1 MLFYELDKN
10 KVYQEIM
17 NLIQEKH
24 PMLIESLK
32 KAKDMGFRGRAAYFI
47 AYYMMKDEQNKLEK
61 WNITNNLMNNGYSE
75 KTIKKWFKDS
85 DFNKKSLFS
94 EFKEDADIETDID
107 FGIIKQIPC
116 EKDDLDDN
124 FNDDPFDDED
134 LDDLDDLFDDD
145 DNFND
150 DLFDDLDDN
159 FNDDKISDLDDFFD
173 SLDDPFFESNINQ
186 ENEEDDVKI
195 YKPKKDDFT
204 DDDFGLQDVKISGND
219 IRI

>member
-1 MLFYELDKN
+1 
-10 KVYQEIM
+10 M

-61 WNITNNLMNNGYSE
+61 WNITNNLMDNGCSRE
-75 KTIKKWFKDS
+75 TIEKWFKDS

-116 EKDDLDDN
+116 EKDDLDDP
-124 FNDDPFDDED
+124 FDGVKISDPFDDED
-134 LDDLDDLFDDD
+134 LDDLFDDDLFDDEDLDDLDDPFDDD

-150 DLFDDLDDN
+150 V
-159 FNDDKISDLDDFFD
+159 KISDLDDFFD
-173 SLDDPFFESNINQ
+173 SLDDPFFEESNINQ
-186 ENEEDDVKI
+186 ENEEDD
-195 YKPKKDDFT
+195 FT
-204 DDDFGLQDVKISGND
+204 DDDFGL
-219 IRI
+219 

>member
-10 KVYQEIM
+10 NVYQEIM
-17 NLIQEKH
+17 NLIQKKH
-24 PMLIESLK
+24 PSLIAHLK
-32 KAKDMGFRGRAAYFI
+32 RAKDMGFRGRAAYFI

-61 WNITNNLMNNGYSE
+61 WNITNNLMEEGYSE

-85 DFNKKSLFS
+85 DFNKESLFP
-94 EFKEDADIETDID
+94 EFEEDAGIETDID

-116 EKDDLDDN
+116 EKDDDL
-124 FNDDPFDDED
+124 DDPFDDED
-134 LDDLDDLFDDD
+134 LDDPFDDE

-150 DLFDDLDDN
+150 V
-159 FNDDKISDLDDFFD
+159 KISDLDDFFD
-173 SLDDPFFESNINQ
+173 SLDDPFFEESNINQ

-204 DDDFGLQDVKISGND
+204 DDDFGLQDVRISGDD

>member
-1 MLFYELDKN
+1 
-10 KVYQEIM
+10 
-17 NLIQEKH
+17 
-24 PMLIESLK
+24 MLIESLK

-61 WNITNNLMNNGYSE
+61 WNITNNLMNNGYSRE
-75 KTIKKWFKDS
+75 TIEKWFNNYNEISETFFKLDRDGEIDS
-85 DFNKKSLFS
+85 
-94 EFKEDADIETDID
+94 DID

-134 LDDLDDLFDDD
+134 NFNIVKISDLFDDEDLDDLFDDD
-145 DNFND
+145 NFND
-150 DLFDDLDDN
+150 DL
-159 FNDDKISDLDDFFD
+159 DKLDDFFD
-173 SLDDPFFESNINQ
+173 SLDDPFFEESNINQ

-204 DDDFGLQDVKISGND
+204 DDDFGL
-219 IRI
+219 

>member
-1 MLFYELDKN
+1 MLFYESDKN
-10 KVYQEIM
+10 NVYQEIM
-17 NLIQEKH
+17 NLIQKKH
-24 PMLIESLK
+24 PGLIVHLK
-32 KAKDMGFRGRAAYFI
+32 RAKDMGFRGRAAYFI

-61 WNITNNLMNNGYSE
+61 WRITNNLKEEGYSE

-85 DFNKKSLFS
+85 DFNKKSLFP
-94 EFKEDADIETDID
+94 ELKEDADIETDID

-116 EKDDLDDN
+116 EKDDDLDDN
-124 FNDDPFDDED
+124 CNDDPFDDED
-134 LDDLDDLFDDD
+134 LDDLFEDD

-150 DLFDDLDDN
+150 V
-159 FNDDKISDLDDFFD
+159 KISELDDFFD
-173 SLDDPFFESNINQ
+173 SLDDPFFEESNINQ

-204 DDDFGLQDVKISGND
+204 DDDFGLQDVKISGDD

>member
-1 MLFYELDKN
+1 MYYESDKN